1 MGAPSVTA
9 TPKKQLGPETGGD
22 DGGPLQVKTARAW
35 GASLIG
41 TEAELVTVE
50 GRFAEQK
57 KGRSE
62 VLITG
67 LPDPIIRES
76 RGRLISALEENRL
89 RVRTGRLYLNLVPA
103 ARKKSGEALDLP
115 LALSAASALGYL
127 DPRLLK
133 DTLFLGELG
142 IDGRLYGVPGGT
154 AAALVARRSGITS
167 IVAPL
172 ATAREAA
179 CVPEMK
185 VYAGE
190 HLNTVLGHL
199 AAPGSGLA
207 RVRAPERAPEFVRTG
222 ASLDEV
228 RGQATGKLA
237 LAIAAAGG
245 HALLLVGP
253 PGTGKSMLARGLRR
267 MLPEPTLEERIAI
280 TSILSAIGRWPG
292 GLAGERP
299 FRAPHH
305 SASDAGIVGGGVPLG
320 PGEVTLAHCGVLF
333 LDELPEFRRTTL
345 EALRQPMETGDVHLC
360 RATRRMCAPARFHL
374 VAAMN
379 PCPCGYMGH
388 DHVPCRCSEAQVERY
403 RSRIS
408 GPLID
413 RIDLRVEIHSPGL
426 MALTRTSSDAS
437 EATGP
442 APSAV
447 GTTDTDPTSEARLL
461 EGVERAAR
469 RRLARGQTEPNATL
483 DGRALDRWAPVTGR
497 SRTLL
502 GQAERRQGLSA
513 RGLQSLRRVAR
524 TIADFEDRDKV
535 DTEHLMRALALRAPI
550 QRL

>member
-1 MGAPSVTA
+1 
-9 TPKKQLGPETGGD
+9 
-22 DGGPLQVKTARAW
+22 VKTARAW

-89 RVRTGRLYLNLVPA
+89 RIRTGRLYLNLVPA

-115 LALSAASALGYL
+115 LAMAAACALGYL
-127 DPRLLK
+127 DPHLLEG
-133 DTLFLGELG
+133 TLFMGELG
-142 IDGRLYGVPGGT
+142 IDGKLYAVPGGT
-154 AAALVARRSGITS
+154 AAALAARDAGIAR

-179 CVPEMK
+179 CVPQME
-185 VYAGE
+185 VYAGAHINDVLA
-190 HLNTVLGHL
+190 HLSPTGADLERTRPVDPEPS
-199 AAPGSGLA
+199 APDA
-207 RVRAPERAPEFVRTG
+207 G
-222 ASLDEV
+222 ASLDAV

-245 HALLLVGP
+245 HAMLLVGP

-267 MLPEPTLEERIAI
+267 LLPRPTLDEQIAI

-292 GLAGERP
+292 GLATERP

-305 SASDAGIVGGGVPLG
+305 TASDAGIVGGGIPLS

-333 LDELPEFRRTTL
+333 LDELPEFRRSTL
-345 EALRQPMETGDVHLC
+345 EALRQPLETGDVNLA
-360 RATRRMCAPARFHL
+360 RANRRLCAPARFHL
-374 VAAMN
+374 IAAMN
-379 PCPCGYMGH
+379 PCPCGYLGH
-388 DHVPCRCSEAQVERY
+388 ANIPCRCSDAQIDRY

-413 RIDLRVEIHSPGL
+413 RIDLRVEIQPPGL
-426 MALTRTSSDAS
+426 HVLAATGASARNAARDGKDSGQSDATG
-437 EATGP
+437 EAQLRAGI
-442 APSAV
+442 
-447 GTTDTDPTSEARLL
+447 
-461 EGVERAAR
+461 ERATAR
-469 RRLARGQTEPNATL
+469 REMRHQTSPNATL
-483 DGRALDRWAPVTGR
+483 DGDQLDRWVPISGQ

-502 GQAERRQGLSA
+502 EHAERRQGLSA

-524 TIADFEDRDKV
+524 TIADFEDMELV
-535 DTEHLMRALALRAPI
+535 ETTHLMRALAFRSPL